1 MGETHKSFNPLFL
14 KGFKIFSTNSCDYW
28 VIQKNKYLCKKYYV
42 METIV
47 INTVEPSKLEQIKTF
62 LNSLNVSFE
71 IKKTK
76 KTKEYD
82 PEFVKKILA
91 TKNEKSIRVN
101 PKNIWE
107 SIL

>member
-1 MGETHKSFNPLFL
+1 
-14 KGFKIFSTNSCDYW
+14 
-28 VIQKNKYLCKKYYV
+28 

-47 INTVEPSKLEQIKTF
+47 INTVEPSKIEQITAF
-62 LNSLNVSFE
+62 LKSINVSFE
-71 IKKTK
+71 IKKLK

-91 TKNEKSIRVN
+91 TKNEKSIRIN

>member
-1 MGETHKSFNPLFL
+1 
-14 KGFKIFSTNSCDYW
+14 
-28 VIQKNKYLCKKYYV
+28 

-47 INTVEPSKLEQIKTF
+47 INTTESSKMEQIKDF

-82 PEFVKKILA
+82 PEFVKMVLEAKKGK
-91 TKNEKSIRVN
+91 TKRIN
-101 PKNIWE
+101 PNNIWE

>member
-1 MGETHKSFNPLFL
+1 
-14 KGFKIFSTNSCDYW
+14 
-28 VIQKNKYLCKKYYV
+28 

-82 PEFVKKILA
+82 PEFVKMVLEASKSKVRIA
-91 TKNEKSIRVN
+91 YNEEYKKKLFQN
-101 PKNIWE
+101 
-107 SIL
+107 L

>member
-1 MGETHKSFNPLFL
+1 
-14 KGFKIFSTNSCDYW
+14 
-28 VIQKNKYLCKKYYV
+28 

-47 INTVEPSKLEQIKTF
+47 INTAEPSKMEQIIAF

-71 IKKTK
+71 LKKLK

-82 PEFVKKILA
+82 PEFVKMVLEASKGKRKRI
-91 TKNEKSIRVN
+91 N
-101 PKNIWE
+101 PNNIWE

>member
-1 MGETHKSFNPLFL
+1 
-14 KGFKIFSTNSCDYW
+14 
-28 VIQKNKYLCKKYYV
+28 

-47 INTVEPSKLEQIKTF
+47 INTTEPSKMEQIIAF

-71 IKKTK
+71 LKKLK

-107 SIL
+107 SIM